1 MVGEVVTSV
10 SSKDLGADK
19 CEIQFSVKDEGI
31 GIKDSAKNQVFEP
44 FTQADQSTTRRYG
57 GTGLGLATSKKL
69 AELMGGKMWF
79 ESQEHVG
86 STFYFTIITE
96 KIPQDHA
103 LQEALS
109 AFKHCKFDRSNLP
122 KSTGTLKLESSSP
135 RTHAPKKQI
144 LVAEDN
150 FMTSKIISKMLDSLG
165 YKNILIVENGKKAV
179 DAVKAKKFDTV
190 LMDIMMPEVG
200 GLEATEIIRKELP
213 KDKQPIIIALTANAF
228 AEDRVRCYQSGM
240 NAVVTKP
247 IVRDELKR
255 VLESFNSLEPA
266 HVQPL

>member
-1 MVGEVVTSV
+1 MAGEVVTSV

-86 STFYFTIITE
+86 STFYFTIVTQ

-109 AFKHCKFDRSNLP
+109 EFKHRRFDRSNLP
-122 KSTGTLKLESSSP
+122 RSTGTLKLESSSAL
-135 RTHAPKKQI
+135 THAPTKQI

-165 YKNILIVENGKKAV
+165 YKNILMVENGKMAV
-179 DAVKAKKFDTV
+179 EAVKAKKFDMV
-190 LMDIMMPEVG
+190 LMDVMMPEVG
-200 GLEATEIIRKELP
+200 GLEATETIRRELSKEQ
-213 KDKQPIIIALTANAF
+213 QPIIIALTANAF

-255 VLESFNSLEPA
+255 VLESFNS
-266 HVQPL
+266 VQGP